1 MIKSKLYKCYN
12 CGSIFV
18 TTDMSHCPKCIKCG
32 QMMQE
37 LQEDFDLSEIV
48 EEDVN
53 EQQPKEKEKFP
64 RI

>member
-1 MIKSKLYKCYN
+1 
-12 CGSIFV
+12 
-18 TTDMSHCPKCIKCG
+18 MSHCPKCIKCG

-53 EQQPKEKEKFP
+53 EQQPKK
-64 RI
+64 